1 MAYAHAVGVGGARPC
16 TEGALATLRDV
27 SARAAG
33 YVEATDGWAAQEG
46 ALQAKANAA
55 VVANAES
62 YYRQMMFGDGA
73 RWPGG
78 AARSTCLEGAGRG
91 PDPSRTLQQIPCP
104 AQWVES
110 PQLAGGA
117 LPSPAEPSP
126 AT

>member
-78 AARSTCLEGAGRG
+78 GSPQHMPGRSRPEPRSESDLAADPLPRPVGGKPAAGRR
-91 PDPSRTLQQIPCP
+91 RT
-104 AQWVES
+104 
-110 PQLAGGA
+110 A
-117 LPSPAEPSP
+117 LPC
-126 AT
+126 